1 MVCVFL
7 SAGAI
12 DFPSLFGPPGTAVAW
27 EDFAEVLVRL
37 VSRKAAAE
45 GGERVALLRTVLQQ
59 IRAAKS

>member
-1 MVCVFL
+1 M

-59 IRAAKS
+59 IQAPKS

>member
-1 MVCVFL
+1 MRFL

-27 EDFAEVLVRL
+27 EDFADVLVRL

-59 IRAAKS
+59 IQTAKS

>member
-1 MVCVFL
+1 M

-27 EDFAEVLVRL
+27 EDFADVLVRL

-59 IRAAKS
+59 IEAAQS

>member
-1 MVCVFL
+1 M

-59 IRAAKS
+59 IQAAPS